1 MIDARNKCSN
11 KPLLSRFV
19 RHHHDNVCRVWHG
32 IAHASAVQVSGIRPL
47 PIQHLTGHH
56 NSESGT
62 IFFAHSEEEMMR
74 IPGPHRIVSDPE
86 RP

>member
-11 KPLLSRFV
+11 KPLLSRLV
-19 RHHHDNVCRVWHG
+19 RHRHDNVCRAWHG
-32 IAHASAVQVSGIRPL
+32 IAHALDVQLSGISPL

-56 NSESGT
+56 SSESGT
-62 IFFAHSEEEMMR
+62 ISFAHSEEEMMR
-74 IPGPHRIVSDPE
+74 IPETHRIVPDPE